1 MLLATAGA
9 AIWALSGVLTSLS
22 FATLSGPGSI
32 GTAHNLF
39 TAGLWLAFAAGLIVL
54 GGISYSIYTTLM
66 KHLWSAVWELVGA
79 TAAALFFVIG
89 LLVVAA
95 ASDGN
100 SDAGLIVSAIGL
112 GGWAILLLANAARCA
127 LAEQAASDGQ
137 RRAGLWFAAA
147 GALVLMAVAYGFPNT
162 SAEDVTAQIVDA
174 AIWFVGT
181 AALLSVL
188 SVARQR
194 HLILTKHFPILAA
207 GLCLLS
213 LSWLAEAIAAG
224 VVLPPHSITSI
235 RIGLSIPPF
244 IDSVAFAVLAWA
256 ALYRI
261 GELEAPSSKRVA
273 VEAPYFSPFDS
284 TEGPAF
290 TAPSWKPDPVN
301 VHELRWWDGTRWTE
315 HVLDSGRPS
324 VDALRQ
330 S

>member
-1 MLLATAGA
+1 MIRTCPIEDGNVAGNSRSRDLGPQRGAHQPLLCDAQRARGHRH
-9 AIWALSGVLTSLS
+9 
-22 FATLSGPGSI
+22 
-32 GTAHNLF
+32 AHNLF

-194 HLILTKHFPILAA
+194 
-207 GLCLLS
+207 
-213 LSWLAEAIAAG
+213 
-224 VVLPPHSITSI
+224 
-235 RIGLSIPPF
+235 R
-244 IDSVAFAVLAWA
+244 
-256 ALYRI
+256 
-261 GELEAPSSKRVA
+261 
-273 VEAPYFSPFDS
+273 
-284 TEGPAF
+284 
-290 TAPSWKPDPVN
+290 
-301 VHELRWWDGTRWTE
+301 
-315 HVLDSGRPS
+315 
-324 VDALRQ
+324 
-330 S
+330 